1 MSKFSLQHK
10 LIKIFSIALPS
21 GANSLLDMAN
31 ITVGMYF
38 IADFSKEHMIALN
51 VGMSYMMMLFA
62 ITAIFF
68 IGTSAQVSR
77 AYGAKDYQ
85 RLKSIMGNN
94 FLIALFVSIPLLV
107 VALMSDELYLDWM
120 GNGVSGETKLLGME
134 YLGVVVFGIP
144 ALMTKTICVAG
155 LSALGDTKRI
165 MYIKCITTTLNIILN
180 YVFIFGFDFG
190 IFTLDSLG
198 VFGAGLCNVCIT
210 YLEALLLFGVIYMRK
225 RVIGFSFVLRL
236 EYSKTTFSVGIPAGI
251 ERFLTLFSLVLTQK
265 FMSDYGA
272 DVIAGFQ
279 IGSKVEAFILAFG
292 FGFQVAA
299 MALVGQS
306 FGRKRMDL
314 AYDFLHTLLLYAS
327 IMMGILGLMICVFGV
342 ELSGIFNTQEAVLRA
357 SLYYLIAVGFS
368 QVPLVI
374 IFCLDGALRG
384 VGATK
389 LSLMINAMSI
399 WLLRIIPMYICVL
412 YQGDVRFVFGMIFVE
427 TYLRALIFWIIFKS
441 RVWEKFIKR
450 F

>member
-77 AYGAKDYQ
+77 TYGAKDYQ

-94 FLIALFVSIPLLV
+94 FLITLFVSIPLLV
-107 VALMSDELYLDWM
+107 VAFMGGELYLDWM

-134 YLGVVVFGIP
+134 YLGIVVFGIP
-144 ALMTKTICVAG
+144 ALMTKTICIAG

-198 VFGAGLCNVCIT
+198 IFGAGLCNVCIT

-225 RVIGFSFVLRL
+225 RIIGFNFVLRL

-306 FGRKRMDL
+306 LGRKRMDL

-342 ELSGIFNTQEAVLRA
+342 ELSRIFNTQEAVLRA

-399 WLLRIIPMYICVL
+399 WLLRIIPMYIFVL
-412 YQGDVRFVFGMIFVE
+412 YEADVRFVFGMIFVE